1 LPAPLPPTSATR
13 SPDTCRSPNARTSR
27 CSERRVT
34 ASARS
39 LAAFAGSPSTISRE
53 LRRNASTR
61 TWRLDYKATIA
72 QWHAEPRARRPKV
85 AKLAESERLRT
96 WVQDRL
102 AGEVKL
108 PDGTTVGPKP
118 KRGTARTPNLAFDF
132 DDALLQLADP
142 GLELLD
148 ELTEC
153 AILGLKVDVARYAG

>member
-1 LPAPLPPTSATR
+1 VVPSRWRREPLSSADGVGPIPVVLRTR
-13 SPDTCRSPNARTSR
+13 GHGAAPNAESR
-27 CSERRVT
+27 R
-34 ASARS
+34 
-39 LAAFAGSPSTISRE
+39 P
-53 LRRNASTR
+53 R

-72 QWHAEPRARRPKV
+72 QWHAEPRARWPKV

-118 KRGTARTPNLAFDF
+118 KAGTARTPNLAFDF
-132 DDALLQLADP
+132 DDALLQLDDALLQLADP

-153 AILGLKVDVARYAG
+153 AILGLKVDVARCAG

>member
-1 LPAPLPPTSATR
+1 
-13 SPDTCRSPNARTSR
+13 
-27 CSERRVT
+27 
-34 ASARS
+34 
-39 LAAFAGSPSTISRE
+39 
-53 LRRNASTR
+53 
-61 TWRLDYKATIA
+61 
-72 QWHAEPRARRPKV
+72 
-85 AKLAESERLRT
+85 
-96 WVQDRL
+96 VQDRL

-118 KRGTARTPNLAFDF
+118 KAWNGKNAHLAFDF